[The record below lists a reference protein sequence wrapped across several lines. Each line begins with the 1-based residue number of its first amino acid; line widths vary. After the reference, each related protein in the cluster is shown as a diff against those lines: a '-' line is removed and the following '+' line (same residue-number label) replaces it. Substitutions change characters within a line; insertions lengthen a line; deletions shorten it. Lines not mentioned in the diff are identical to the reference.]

1 MRSEASLATYPLITG
16 IALRVAPRPE
26 SCSEHPPARPPEHG
40 RIWPAGRRVVH
51 RHDRPNTQYTLRGR
65 PRRSSTTTTRRQ

>member
-16 IALRVAPRPE
+16 IALLVAPQTGVLLGT
-26 SCSEHPPARPPEHG
+26 PPARHPEHG